1 MKNQA
6 VIIDTETHSRIN
18 PIPIEIAWFNPIT
31 NESFNS
37 RYNPGVLI
45 TLGALSVHHI
55 LDEELERLPHPSTFK
70 IPDDVGY
77 FIAHNCQFDY
87 GALGSPEGIKQ
98 ICTLALARKYLPELD
113 SHSQS
118 ALTYYFFRNE
128 AKEMLKQAHSAL
140 ADVTNLHKL
149 LIRMR
154 ELEIWPRCKNWEELY
169 LLSEQAKIPDSW
181 TFGKHKGK
189 LLSDAPKDY
198 REWYLKLPEQDQDSY
213 LVKALKGI
221 K

>member
-6 VIIDTETHSRIN
+6 IIIDTETHSKDN
-18 PIPIEIAWFNPIT
+18 PIPIEIAYFNPIT
-31 NESFNS
+31 NESFNR
-37 RYNPGVLI
+37 RYNPCVPI

-55 LDEELERLPHPSTFK
+55 LDEELEGLPHPSTFK

-128 AKEMLKQAHSAL
+128 AKEMLKQAHSAI
-140 ADVTNLHKL
+140 ADVMNLKKL
-149 LIRMR
+149 LYRMR
-154 ELEIWPRCKNWEELY
+154 ELEVWPKCKNWEQLY
-169 LLSEQAKIPDSW
+169 QLSEHAKIPDRW
-181 TFGKHKGK
+181 AFGKHKGK
-189 LLSDAPKDY
+189 LLGYAPKDY
-198 REWYLKLPEQDQDSY
+198 REWYLKLPSDKQDSY
-213 LVKALKGI
+213 LVNALMGLK
-221 K
+221 

>member
-6 VIIDTETHSRIN
+6 IIIDTETHSKDS

-31 NESFNS
+31 NESFNR
-37 RYNPGVLI
+37 RYNPGVPI
-45 TLGALSVHHI
+45 TLGALAVHHV
-55 LDEELERLPHPSTFK
+55 LDEELYGLDHPSTFK
-70 IPDDVGY
+70 LPDDVGY
-77 FIAHNCQFDY
+77 IIGHNIKFDWE
-87 GALGSPEGIKQ
+87 ALGRPDVKQ

-140 ADVTNLHKL
+140 ADVMNLKKL
-149 LIRMR
+149 LYRMR
-154 ELEIWPRCKNWEELY
+154 ELEVWPRCKNWEELF
-169 LLSEQAKIPDSW
+169 LLSEDAKTPTHW
-181 TFGKHKGK
+181 QFGKHKGK
-189 LLSDAPKDY
+189 LLCDAPKDY
-198 REWYLKLPEQDQDSY
+198 REWYLKLPVDEQDSY
-213 LVKALKGI
+213 LVKALKEI